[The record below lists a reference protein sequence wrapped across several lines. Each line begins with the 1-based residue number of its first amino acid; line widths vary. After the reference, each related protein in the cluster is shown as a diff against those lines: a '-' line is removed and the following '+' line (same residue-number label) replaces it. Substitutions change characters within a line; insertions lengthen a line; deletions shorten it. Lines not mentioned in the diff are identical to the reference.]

1 MDKVALIIPYFG
13 KWPEW
18 MDLYLYSCSKQ
29 HNIDF
34 IFYTDCEIP
43 QRIYSNTIFHR
54 ISFGDYCSFVSNRLS
69 ISFHPKAAYKLCD
82 LKVFY
87 GIVHEDDLKGYD
99 WWGFGDIDLVYGD
112 LSILVNDKKL
122 KKYDLLTTHVDRIA
136 GHFTVIRKK
145 SKYTTLCM
153 EIQDWKKLLCDDKN
167 YGIDENAFTRKA
179 MPLKYKVIGK
189 IYFHIVRKFTSS
201 DSKHYCFS
209 VLERCFSLFKSRVL
223 MKEYFTTFKPLPQ
236 VTCSYNPITSEIICP
251 TTQISRIRYGG
262 AKLYLHFM
270 CYKKTPYYITDNY
283 WKNGFY
289 KIPKEYDFSKGE
301 IVEISTD
308 GIKILKF

>member
-112 LSILVNDKKL
+112 LSILVNDKNL

-262 AKLYLHFM
+262 QNYIFTL
-270 CYKKTPYYITDNY
+270 CVIKKHRIT
-283 WKNGFY
+283 
-289 KIPKEYDFSKGE
+289 
-301 IVEISTD
+301 
-308 GIKILKF
+308 